1 MAKPWPWSSKLTKQ
15 QQVHANACIHWAL
28 GRRQSTHTTARPGAA
43 SCRCAGGFYD
53 GKTSAA
59 RAHATWPASAPIQPQ
74 PRQRFK
80 AARHRAKAIGEAARI
95 PVRLEPLGSEWQR
108 LSRLSSPI
116 LPRAL
121 PHASAAARSSADQSC
136 AAADDRAAH
145 SRAAERGESMSP
157 AAFDDTVA
165 SARRPRYAPVPP
177 RNHAAAAAEAADA
190 AGTSHLAHRRALP
203 ARCAVCDTRC
213 TLDGALARG
222 GDSMTWEGDDVRV
235 AVCRSL
241 DSRLTDPRSST
252 RAVPCRSR

>member
-1 MAKPWPWSSKLTKQ
+1 M
-15 QQVHANACIHWAL
+15 HANACIHWAL

-43 SCRCAGGFYD
+43 SCRCAGGFYG

-121 PHASAAARSSADQSC
+121 PHASAAARLSADQSC
-136 AAADDRAAH
+136 SGLVHDRAAH
-145 SRAAERGESMSP
+145 SCAAERGEVSMSP

-165 SARRPRYAPVPP
+165 SARRPCYAPVPP

-190 AGTSHLAHRRALP
+190 AGTSHLLVTWRTA
-203 ARCAVCDTRC
+203 ARCAVCDTRYARRRA
-213 TLDGALARG
+213 GARRRQHEVG
-222 GDSMTWEGDDVRV
+222 GR
-235 AVCRSL
+235 
-241 DSRLTDPRSST
+241 
-252 RAVPCRSR
+252 